1 MKRYLSL
8 ILLTAVALFSLCS
21 CRIIPPPKEKTV
33 ESIVAGTVPEAS
45 HCVSV
50 RDEKEYVY
58 YTFKSDLR
66 DFTFEV
72 VAIQNEGGLGYKER
86 VEYSKAVREHYKNDL
101 YNELKS
107 CRCFKSRNENVD
119 NAAFVFEFGSDEDV
133 AEIIK
138 CIAKLN
144 KIVSDQLKYTPD
156 ADLTSSKVMNFRME
170 INKKGESKDNAITY
184 VLNGLDDEAAVYKK
198 ISEKA

>member
-8 ILLTAVALFSLCS
+8 ILLLAVAMLSLCS
-21 CRIIPPPKEKTV
+21 CRIIPSPKEKTV
-33 ESIVAGTVPEAS
+33 ESIVSQTVPESA
-45 HCVSV
+45 HCVTV
-50 RDEKEYVY
+50 RDEKEFVY

-66 DFTFEV
+66 DLTFEV

-86 VEYSKAVREHYKNDL
+86 VEYSKAVREHYKNDI

-107 CRCFKSRNENVD
+107 CSCFKSRRED
-119 NAAFVFEFGSDEDV
+119 LENAAFVFEFSSDEDA

-144 KIVSDQLKYTPD
+144 RIVSDQLKYTPD

-170 INKKGESKDNAITY
+170 INKTGSGSDNAITY
-184 VLNGLDDEAAVYKK
+184 VLNGLDDEEAVYRK
-198 ISEKA
+198 ICIN

>member
-33 ESIVAGTVPEAS
+33 ESIVAGIVPEAA

-86 VEYSKAVREHYKNDL
+86 VEYSKAVREHYNIG
-101 YNELKS
+101 
-107 CRCFKSRNENVD
+107 
-119 NAAFVFEFGSDEDV
+119 GSPS
-133 AEIIK
+133 EIDIK
-138 CIAKLN
+138 A
-144 KIVSDQLKYTPD
+144 
-156 ADLTSSKVMNFRME
+156 
-170 INKKGESKDNAITY
+170 NKKPMKKVAKAAE
-184 VLNGLDDEAAVYKK
+184 EAPAAEAPEKK
-198 ISEKA
+198 ASED

>member
-33 ESIVAGTVPEAS
+33 ESIVAGIVPEAS

-86 VEYSKAVREHYKNDL
+86 IEYSKAVREHYKNDL

-119 NAAFVFEFGSDEDV
+119 NAA
-133 AEIIK
+133 
-138 CIAKLN
+138 N

>member
-8 ILLTAVALFSLCS
+8 ILLLIVTAISLS
-21 CRIIPPPKEKTV
+21 ACRLPPPKEKTV

-86 VEYSKAVREHYKNDL
+86 IEYSKAVREHYKNDL